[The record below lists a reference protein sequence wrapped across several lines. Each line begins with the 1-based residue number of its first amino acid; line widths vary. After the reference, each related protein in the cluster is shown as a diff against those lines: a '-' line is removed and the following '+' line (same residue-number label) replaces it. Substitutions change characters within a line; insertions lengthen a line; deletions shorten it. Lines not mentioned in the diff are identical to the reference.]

1 MRFSSL
7 VKPAICF
14 IIFLSLAVILPEVG
28 VSEKYALYLKIAVNM
43 SKIGAV
49 IAGAYILSNLAV
61 ALFLALQNRASCKTV
76 AAKALSQLVRILL
89 WCAAVVVV
97 ISILMGKSPV
107 YILSGLG
114 AATAVLML
122 LFREMIL
129 GLVAGMQV
137 AQNDMLRVG
146 DWIVMDKYSADGN
159 VIDIALTTIKV
170 QNWDNTVTM
179 IPASAFLTEA
189 FINWRYMSESKGRR
203 IKRAV
208 RIDAGS
214 IRELT
219 AVDME
224 HLRTIG
230 LEGECSDYP
239 SNLAAFEAWVRKSL
253 GENPEISQELT
264 CMVRQLTP
272 TENGIPV
279 EIYAFTINKNWTA
292 YENIQT
298 AIFDKLYVTL
308 PKFGLRMFQRSTGY
322 ENKNE
327 N

>member
-1 MRFSSL
+1 
-7 VKPAICF
+7 VAK
-14 IIFLSLAVILPEVG
+14 IIVWS
-28 VSEKYALYLKIAVNM
+28 
-43 SKIGAV
+43 
-49 IAGAYILSNLAV
+49 
-61 ALFLALQNRASCKTV
+61 V
-76 AAKALSQLVRILL
+76 AAIVV
-89 WCAAVVVV
+89 AAT
-97 ISILMGKSPV
+97 LMGKSPTFV
-107 YILSGLG
+107 LSGLG
-114 AATAVLML
+114 ALTAVLML
-122 LFREMIL
+122 IFREPIL
-129 GLVAGMQV
+129 GLVAGIQ
-137 AQNDMLRVG
+137 AGQNDMVRLG
-146 DWIVMDKYSADGN
+146 DWITMPKYNADGT